1 MVAIQHEQGNLI
13 GGIMKSRHQPYELA
27 LYAKRI
33 NEFGNLTLDEELA
46 LARRYREGDTEAG
59 QAVINANLRLALKI
73 SRAYFHHGHNPLEI
87 VQEANMGLVKALTM
101 FEPERNIRFF
111 SYAVWWV
118 HAHIKKFIYK
128 SSRGTLGYSSTLL
141 SLDSTL
147 SDHEN
152 AEECFIDHLPDDG
165 PGQEDEYFARQKAG
179 VISQVLSA
187 ENGPLNTREK
197 YILTR
202 RFFEDPRPTLGQLS
216 QNLNITRERI
226 RQIENS
232 SLAKIRNHIRREYS
246 LEKNDFMESG
256 PSSPACREN
265 PGDLK
270 LAG

>member
-1 MVAIQHEQGNLI
+1 
-13 GGIMKSRHQPYELA
+13 MKSNYQPYELA
-27 LYAKRI
+27 SYAKRI
-33 NEFGNLTLDEELA
+33 NEYPSLTLDQELA
-46 LARRYREGDTEAG
+46 LARRYQEGDRDAG
-59 QAVINANLRLALKI
+59 QAIINSNLRLALKI

-101 FEPERNIRFF
+101 FEPERNLRFF

-118 HAHIKKFIYK
+118 HAHIKKFVYK
-128 SSRGTLGYSSTLL
+128 SSRGSLGHAANLL

-152 AEECFIDHLPDDG
+152 AEECFIDHLPDDS
-165 PGQEDEYFARQKAG
+165 PCQEEEYFTMQKAG
-179 VISQVLSA
+179 IISEILNA
-187 ENGPLNTREK
+187 ENGPLNPREK

-202 RFFEDPRPTLGQLS
+202 RFFEEPRPTLGQLS

-232 SLAKIRNHIRREYS
+232 SLAKIRNHIRKRYYMGKE
-246 LEKNDFMESG
+246 DFMESTA
-256 PSSPACREN
+256 SSTHGREAFSEFR
-265 PGDLK
+265 